1 MYCIK
6 CGNKID
12 DDMRFCPNCGIAISE
27 NHYSINP
34 KSSTDNNKAHG
45 TLTISF
51 YLALANAPILF
62 VIRMLSNKSET
73 RFGSWSGPYTA
84 YYVPDSIK
92 AVMFVIMALIVI
104 ASMLLKKESKVLE
117 KRANLK
123 IVLTNII
130 SIIIGLFIIFMEV

>member
-12 DDMRFCPNCGIAISE
+12 DNMRFCPNCGTAISKD
-27 NHYSINP
+27 NYSINP
-34 KSSTDNNKAHG
+34 KSSTDNKAHG
-45 TLTISF
+45 TLALSF

-62 VIRMLSNKSET
+62 IIRMLSNKSKT
-73 RFGSWSGPYTA
+73 KFGSWSGAYTA

-104 ASMLLKKESKVLE
+104 ASMLLKKESKVLD
-117 KRANLK
+117 KKANIK
-123 IVLTNII
+123 IILTNII
-130 SIIIGLFIIFMEV
+130 SIIIGLFIIFIE